1 MLGDTLPAATSAL
14 GTAFKSAKAAANSWG
29 QADVVAAI
37 SLLEV
42 PFAASKATTNVE
54 QWQMNKAVHYNAWA
68 DLEKG
73 DFLPV
78 VTAFRAL
85 TAHFSCTT
93 CEEMLSITPERVSKA
108 RSEEHTSDLHALMRN
123 SYDVCGLKQKNRS
136 YNPSQNI

>member
-78 VTAFRAL
+78 VTAFR
-85 TAHFSCTT
+85 
-93 CEEMLSITPERVSKA
+93 
-108 RSEEHTSDLHALMRN
+108 SEEHTSELQSLM
-123 SYDVCGLKQKNRS
+123 SISSAVLGLKKKT
-136 YNPSQNI
+136 YTAIK

>member
-1 MLGDTLPAATSAL
+1 MLVDTLPVATSAL

-29 QADVVAAI
+29 QADVVASI

-42 PFAASKATTNVE
+42 PFAASKATMNVE

-78 VTAFRAL
+78 VTALRACKE
-85 TAHFSCTT
+85 HFSCTT
-93 CEEMLSITPERVSKA
+93 SAEMLSIEPVRARKLVVQGTRVSVRVKHGGA
-108 RSEEHTSDLHALMRN
+108 RII
-123 SYDVCGLKQKNRS
+123 KIKNH
-136 YNPSQNI
+136 NKK

>member
-1 MLGDTLPAATSAL
+1 MRISDWSSDVCSSDLTLPAATSAL

-78 VTAFRAL
+78 VTAFRAF

-93 CEEMLSITPERVSKA
+93 CEEMLSDRKSTR
-108 RSEEHTSDLHALMRN
+108 LN
-123 SYDVCGLKQKNRS
+123 SS
-136 YNPSQNI
+136 H